1 MMYRLFAMDVDG
13 TLTDGSIYVGAD
25 TEYKRF
31 DIKDGMGLT
40 LFRKAGGKI
49 AVISGRYS
57 PATERRA
64 RELHFD
70 YVANGC
76 ADKLSALKDFARQ
89 AAVRPEEVA
98 YAGDDINDVECVR
111 WAGLGI
117 AVADAV
123 PQLIDAADYVTERR
137 GGNGAIREAADMLLS
152 MNAAEGEQ

>member
-89 AAVRPEEVA
+89 AAVGPEEVA
-98 YAGDDINDVECVR
+98 YAGDDIND
-111 WAGLGI
+111 AGLGI

-137 GGNGAIREAADMLLS
+137 GGKGAIREAADMLLS